1 MMTNEGDIII
11 PDLEIMMQA
20 KNYRRWIINKVRPYI
35 GNRILEVGGGIGNN
49 IEYLL
54 DRELVVV
61 VDNYVECG
69 KYLRKRFNNQ
79 NILAYTIDIA
89 DTEKIV
95 PLLEFKFDTILCFNV
110 LEHIE
115 KDGIALQNMKGLLA
129 PDGKIVLIVPAFNFL
144 FGGIDKAVGHK
155 RRYTKNTLIKITQSL
170 GLEVVTL
177 GFMNVFG
184 FFGWFLNNKIL
195 NRETESLSQILFFDK
210 YIAPFSEKIER
221 IFPLPFGLSLVG
233 VFRKK

>member
-11 PDLEIMMQA
+11 SDLEIMMQA

-61 VDNYVECG
+61 VDNYAECG

-79 NILAYTIDIA
+79 NILAYNIDIA

-115 KDGIALQNMKGLLA
+115 KDSIALQNMKGLLA

-221 IFPLPFGLSLVG
+221 IFPPPFGLSLVG